1 MKRFQ
6 LLLTL
11 VVAIAV
17 ATSPA
22 MSQSSG
28 VYVGTSVANFLKIG
42 MGAKAV
48 GIGES
53 AITQSEDAASLYWN
67 PGAITHVGRPSAV
80 FSSVQWFVETNVTYL
95 AVTVPFSI
103 GTFGIDV
110 SYFGS
115 GDIEETTLLRQDG
128 TGRVVSASDMS
139 VGLAYA
145 RDFTD
150 RLSVGMKAKY
160 IREELA
166 AVNADAFAFDVG
178 SVFTTSFLNDLKI
191 GIALTNFGGTM
202 QFAGRELLVSNTIP
216 ESPTNKQIP
225 AVLETS
231 EWALPMTFRFGIATD
246 IVRSDQTSWM
256 ASYTISDSRDF
267 GARHNVGSALMFNNI
282 AGQVSVALRGGYRF
296 GYDEETFSAGFG
308 VGYELESVGRI
319 SVDYAY
325 TDFGKLQGI
334 HQFTFGILL

>member
-1 MKRFQ
+1 MKRLH
-6 LLLTL
+6 LL
-11 VVAIAV
+11 VAFAA
-17 ATSPA
+17 ATMCVPLA
-22 MSQSSG
+22 ALSQSTG

-53 AITQSEDAASLYWN
+53 AVTQAEDAACLFWN
-67 PGAITHVGRPSAV
+67 PGAITHIGRPSAV
-80 FSSVQWFVETNVTYL
+80 FSSVQWFVETNVSYL
-95 AVTVPFSI
+95 AVTVPFDI
-103 GTFGIDV
+103 GTFGLDV
-110 SYFGS
+110 GYFGS

-128 TGRVVSASDMS
+128 TGRVVSANDMA

-150 RLSVGMKAKY
+150 RLSVGIKAKY

-166 AVNADAFAFDVG
+166 AVAADAFAFDVG

-202 QFAGRELLVSNTIP
+202 QFGGRELLVSNTIP

-225 AVLETS
+225 AVLQTS
-231 EWALPMTFRFGIATD
+231 EWSLPLTFRFGIATD
-246 IVRSDQTSWM
+246 IVRSDVTTLM
-256 ASYTISDSRDF
+256 VSYTIADSRDF
-267 GARHNVGSALMFNNI
+267 GARHNIGSSVAFSNI
-282 AGQVSVALRGGYRF
+282 AGQVSIAFRGGYRF
-296 GYDEETFSAGFG
+296 GYDEQTFSAGFG
-308 VGYELESVGRI
+308 VGYDLASFGRI

-325 TDFGKLQGI
+325 TDFGRLQGV
-334 HQFTFGILL
+334 HQFTFGVLL